1 MCEVSIGI
9 GVIFLSLS
17 DESLRI
23 NRTGSVR
30 KKDAIRSTSRA
41 NQILFLRSG
50 VRSKC
55 VYLIGPM

>member
-41 NQILFLRSG
+41 NQILSLNQVSE
-50 VRSKC
+50 
-55 VYLIGPM
+55 